1 MRHRSFATVCAIL
14 VLAVAVPLAC
24 VNDNAAPPLTD
35 DAGFSFD
42 SAVAPFDT
50 GIGPTVDAPVD
61 AAPDTTTAPMDAG
74 SPPTDSGIPPVDAGD
89 AAEASTL
96 LSGLLAWYQAEGNAN
111 DFTGAYNGTLFGEDD
126 ASVTFVAGRD
136 GGQAF
141 ALPGA
146 NAEIDIPN
154 GIIPASATSY
164 TIAAWTWTLPASLNA
179 EQHQIV
185 YTGSLRGELFLTL
198 DLHNLIDF
206 TIHTAEDSWPA
217 AYSPTTDA
225 GLATGTWVSVVGVR
239 RETAIELWIGGTM
252 VTTGAID
259 EDAGMYVD
267 DAGTSS
273 SIGGEDGTNWYWGY
287 LDDIRFYGRA
297 LSPAEIQEL

>member
-1 MRHRSFATVCAIL
+1 MNNS
-14 VLAVAVPLAC
+14 
-24 VNDNAAPPLTD
+24 AAPPLGD

-42 SAVAPFDT
+42 SATPAIDT
-50 GIGPTVDAPVD
+50 GPGATIVDAPVD
-61 AAPDTTTAPMDAG
+61 VAPDTTTAP
-74 SPPTDSGIPPVDAGD
+74 VDAGGPPLD
-89 AAEASTL
+89 AAGAAEASTL
-96 LSGLLAWYQAEGNAN
+96 LNGLLAWYQAEGNAN
-111 DFTGAYNGTLFGEDD
+111 DFTGTYNGTLFGEDD

-136 GGQAF
+136 GGLAF
-141 ALPGA
+141 SLPGA
-146 NAEIDIPN
+146 NAEVNIPN

-164 TIAAWTWTLPASLNA
+164 TIAAWTWIDPASLND

-206 TIHTAEDSWPA
+206 TIHTANDSWPA

-239 RETAIELWIGGTM
+239 RETSIELWIGGTM
-252 VTTGAID
+252 AASGTID
-259 EDAGMYVD
+259 EDAGMYEN

-297 LSPAEIQEL
+297 LSAAEIQAL